1 MRLLTLLTEFS
12 VNWDI
17 QVSIVLT
24 CMPWPAH
31 LYSAV
36 SLVFL
41 YNILAVFIT
50 VFQCIS
56 FYLGLS
62 SLSWIHCMIYR
73 TCIIYRSQCTYTCS
87 SISRNCFHSW
97 YPTVKEGLHS
107 GHLWYQNSIKAVV
120 CWKVSVKSTM
130 FRTVSTDRQAE
141 VVVCVCSIF
150 FFLGLCF
157 KHMTSELPS
166 HPHFLWFCHQIWF
179 CVHHPQHWNFPFLR
193 SVLKKIIILKR
204 TDKICEWTCL
214 SSHMWFYTRR
224 AIFQSYLNFK
234 RDWIYH
240 FLWTPRN

>member
-97 YPTVKEGLHS
+97 YPTNKEGLHS

-141 VVVCVCSIF
+141 VVVCVYSIF
-150 FFLGLCF
+150 FLGA
-157 KHMTSELPS
+157 
-166 HPHFLWFCHQIWF
+166 
-179 CVHHPQHWNFPFLR
+179 
-193 SVLKKIIILKR
+193 SVLNIWLLNSRVTLIFCDFAIKYGFVSTILR
-204 TDKICEWTCL
+204 IEI
-214 SSHMWFYTRR
+214 SRS
-224 AIFQSYLNFK
+224 
-234 RDWIYH
+234 
-240 FLWTPRN
+240 